1 MRNMM
6 AARDPHR
13 FVNDLG
19 DEAVERL
26 ISRLESRAKD
36 SVFTSLIDKYTSQLI
51 LTDPAKVLEVGCG
64 TGAMIRSFVRSEDFN
79 SHAVGIDQSGSF
91 IDAAKSFARL
101 ERLENR
107 VQFQIG
113 DAHDLDFPS
122 ASFDTVIANTL
133 ISHVSDPARVLKEMA
148 RVVGPGG
155 IIAVFD
161 GDYASLTYAFPDH
174 DFGRQMDSALAT
186 ASFNNPR
193 VMRDLPRMLDT
204 YGLQLISAWG
214 DAVVEIGEG
223 SYFKSFAETY
233 APYVT
238 ISGLMTE
245 DEVDNWLSVQREA
258 MESGTFFASCNYYTY
273 LLRRI

>member
-1 MRNMM
+1 MM

-26 ISRLESRAKD
+26 ITRLESRAKD
-36 SVFTSLIDKYTSQLI
+36 SVFTSLIDKYSSQLI

-64 TGAMIRSFVRSEDFN
+64 TGAMIRSFVRSKDFN
-79 SHAVGIDQSGSF
+79 GHAVGVDQSGSF
-91 IDAAKSFARL
+91 INAAKSFARY
-101 ERLENR
+101 EHLENR
-107 VQFQIG
+107 LHFQIG

-133 ISHVSDPARVLKEMA
+133 ISHVSDPARVLEEMA
-148 RVVGPGG
+148 RVVWPGG

-204 YGLQLISAWG
+204 YGLQLVSAWG

-238 ISGLMTE
+238 ISGLMDE
-245 DEVDNWLSVQREA
+245 DEVDSWLSVQLEA

-273 LLRRI
+273 LFRRV